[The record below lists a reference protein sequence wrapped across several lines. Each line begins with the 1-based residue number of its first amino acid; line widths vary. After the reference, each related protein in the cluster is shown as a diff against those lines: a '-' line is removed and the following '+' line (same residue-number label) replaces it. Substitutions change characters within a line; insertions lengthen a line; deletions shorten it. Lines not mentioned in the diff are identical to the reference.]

1 MDDTYKEELPK
12 HDCYQVV
19 EKVFLALD
27 GEMKEADMRLFL
39 ADVNRCSHC
48 LEHYQIEQSFKE
60 FLTLRIERKAPPNG
74 MRDSISAQLRLRTG
88 GAQA

>member
-1 MDDTYKEELPK
+1 MDDTNNEQLPK

-27 GEMKEADMRLFL
+27 GEMQEADMRVFL
-39 ADVNRCSHC
+39 ADINRCSHC
-48 LEHYQIEQSFKE
+48 LEHYEIEQSFKE
-60 FLTLRIERKAPPNG
+60 FLTHRIARKVPPNG
-74 MRDSISAQLRLRTG
+74 MRDSITAQLRLRTG